1 MISMPIGPF
10 LIFFFALS
18 VLSHISNHILYRYLY
33 MSAGVTAEDVR
44 TYLWSTAE
52 GNRHAHRSRN
62 RQLWPWLEMRSGHSQ
77 EFYTMSR
84 YCNFCNLPAVL
95 YTLAGVGM
103 MVVRLHPYIW
113 VLGAAM
119 IALWAILTL
128 LGVMYGK
135 RIQAETADFFDSS
148 RYKPYRPKRES
159 DEEEAD
165 TPEEPY
171 EEIPYTGPFEAAE
184 PEVAQ
189 RRRFRRGYTQKLF
202 VVAVVL
208 VFLVLPMLSSK
219 FLPSSSTPEATTQ
232 PQTSQSPVE
241 SSYPPLFS
249 GTDSVAALYNRLEE
263 LGYHPAMAVG
273 QLSDTYPGM
282 EVVDGLLMD
291 EFEIHLEYLQLSNQ
305 DRAQQLYQRLKSEI
319 VEQHVENP
327 QITQEDRDGITL
339 YAQETGD
346 GYTAVMQNEDFVL
359 YTYCSLDNTT
369 WMKWFLYELGYLS
382 TF

>member
-62 RQLWPWLEMRSGHSQ
+62 RHDQLWAWMERRSGYAK

-84 YCNFCNLPAVL
+84 YCSLTNLPIKL
-95 YTLAGVGM
+95 YFVGV
-103 MVVRLHPYIW
+103 MVIFATRLYQYTW
-113 VLGAAM
+113 ALGAAM
-119 IALWAILTL
+119 LVLWAIFTL
-128 LGVMYGK
+128 LGFRYGK
-135 RIQAETADFFDSS
+135 YIQAETADFFDSS

-165 TPEEPY
+165 TSEEPY
-171 EEIPYTGPFEAAE
+171 EEIPYAGPFEAAE

-232 PQTSQSPVE
+232 PSEFPSAQPTSA
-241 SSYPPLFS
+241 
-249 GTDSVAALYNRLEE
+249 GTPEAQAMYDRLEQE
-263 LGYHPAMAVG
+263 GFHPLNAVG
-273 QLSDTYPGM
+273 QLSDTYPGIILS
-282 EVVDGLLMD
+282 DGILVEEEGL
-291 EFEIHLEYLQLSNQ
+291 HLEYLVLTQESQAKDL
-305 DRAQQLYQRLKSEI
+305 AQGLQHQLYELVAARDPDITEESGEGYTLY
-319 VEQHVENP
+319 
-327 QITQEDRDGITL
+327 TQETEGDYGVVVRDGTNIL
-339 YAQETGD
+339 Y
-346 GYTAVMQNEDFVL
+346 V
-359 YTYCSLDNTT
+359 YCPQYDTT

>member
-1 MISMPIGPF
+1 MPIGPF

-84 YCNFCNLPAVL
+84 YCSLTNLPIKL
-95 YTLAGVGM
+95 YFVGV
-103 MVVRLHPYIW
+103 MVIFATRLYQYTW
-113 VLGAAM
+113 ALGAAM
-119 IALWAILTL
+119 LVLWAIFTL
-128 LGVMYGK
+128 LGFRYGK
-135 RIQAETADFFDSS
+135 YIQAETADFFDSS

-171 EEIPYTGPFEAAE
+171 EEIPYAGPFEAAE

-273 QLSDTYPGM
+273 QLSDTYPGIILS
-282 EVVDGLLMD
+282 DGILVEEEGL
-291 EFEIHLEYLQLSNQ
+291 HLEYLVLTQESQAKDL
-305 DRAQQLYQRLKSEI
+305 AQGLQHQLYELVAARDPDITEESGEGYTLY
-319 VEQHVENP
+319 
-327 QITQEDRDGITL
+327 TQETEGDYGVVVRDGTNIL
-339 YAQETGD
+339 Y
-346 GYTAVMQNEDFVL
+346 V
-359 YTYCSLDNTT
+359 YCPQYDTT
-369 WMKWFLYELGYLS
+369 WMKWFLNDLGYLS
-382 TF
+382 DY

>member
-135 RIQAETADFFDSS
+135 RIQAETADYFDSS
-148 RYKPYRPKRES
+148 RYHPYQPQRSETDHTSGPYNQ
-159 DEEEAD
+159 
-165 TPEEPY
+165 TPP
-171 EEIPYTGPFEAAE
+171 TGPFAAGDTE
-184 PEVAQ
+184 DTE
-189 RRRFRRGYTQKLF
+189 RRRFRNGYARNIL
-202 VVAVVL
+202 AVVL
-208 VFLVLPMLSSK
+208 ILAFVLVPVLSQK
-219 FLPSSSTPEATTQ
+219 FSRPTTSTPEATTQ
-232 PQTSQSPVE
+232 PSDFPSAQPTSA
-241 SSYPPLFS
+241 
-249 GTDSVAALYNRLEE
+249 GTPEARAMYDRLEQE
-263 LGYHPAMAVG
+263 GFHPLNAVG
-273 QLSDTYPGM
+273 QLSDTYPGIILS
-282 EVVDGLLMD
+282 DGILVEEEGM
-291 EFEIHLEYLQLSNQ
+291 HLEYLVLTQESQAKDL
-305 DRAQQLYQRLKSEI
+305 AQGLQHQLYELVAARDPDITEESGEGYTLY
-319 VEQHVENP
+319 
-327 QITQEDRDGITL
+327 TQETEGDYGVVVRDGTNIL
-339 YAQETGD
+339 YA
-346 GYTAVMQNEDFVL
+346 
-359 YTYCSLDNTT
+359 YCPQYDTT

>member
-165 TPEEPY
+165 TTEEPY
-171 EEIPYTGPFEAAE
+171 EEIPYAGPFEAAE

-219 FLPSSSTPEATTQ
+219 FLPSTSTPETTTQ

-273 QLSDTYPGM
+273 QLSETYPGM
-282 EVVDGLLMD
+282 DVVDGLLMD

-305 DRAQQLYQRLKSEI
+305 DRAQQLYQRLKREI

-346 GYTAVMQNEDFVL
+346 GYTAVIQNEDFVL

-369 WMKWFLYELGYLS
+369 WMKWFLNDLGYLS
-382 TF
+382 DY